1 MAQWEK
7 LSFVQKTCVT
17 SAGKLMQEAGMLFP
31 GARVGVAVSGGSDS
45 FTLLKVLMLRQRILP
60 FPIELM
66 VLHINP
72 GFDPTNHAPLVDFV
86 REHGLAAHIEVGD
99 HGPRAHSLE
108 NRKNSACFFCCRHR
122 RLALFRLVTEYKLT
136 HIAFGHNSDDL
147 AVTFFLNLF
156 QTGRVDGM
164 SMRESYFG
172 GEFELIRPFLWLDKE
187 SIAKAGKKWGLPIWE
202 NPCPT
207 AKTSRR
213 AQLHK
218 WLIEG
223 PGKDKRTRQNIY
235 NGLRRWELD
244 RVLNNSY

>member
-17 SAGKLMQEAGMLFP
+17 STGKLMQEAGMLFP

-45 FTLLKVLMLRQRILP
+45 FTLLNVLMLRQRILP
-60 FPIELM
+60 IPIELM
-66 VLHINP
+66 VLHIIP

-187 SIAKAGKKWGLPIWE
+187 SIAKSGEKWGLPIWE

-218 WLIEG
+218 WLLEG
-223 PGKDKRTRQNIY
+223 PGKDIRTRQNIY